1 MKQEKKDKIEL
12 HSAIK
17 KEAAA
22 SRALALKKQREH
34 EQEAVFAKQLALEEA
49 AAQLLAEKRRA
60 KKERRELQRF
70 ERRMKTN
77 RRSRAAS
84 AIQALHRLRVAVAI
98 ESEVQELRR
107 RLSRLSYAK
116 IRTTLGGDLETAREE
131 ISKIRT
137 MLARF
142 IVLAPPPPL
151 VAGSAGEVLQGG
163 KSFPLI
169 VRVDT
174 SAKEPFSSPQS
185 VLAATAP
192 RNFGA
197 ISPRNGGGRRSRSN
211 SEGSRPRTARGRS
224 RSNSASSLATMTGQQ
239 GKKKR
244 GNLNKK
250 NNKTKKKQT
259 HYKSKQPNH
268 NFGTAARPIY
278 ATRTRNSSGGGGSVS
293 GYCASVALAA
303 DAQLPIAKHQAAIGA
318 LIGKRGANAKCIKAK
333 TGARISVRG
342 VLNKRCG
349 NIDDKHPSFVS
360 IEGVTVESVRRGVE
374 CVRARF
380 AKVAAHHRKETKMS
394 YAISQQQQQQ
404 RRHHH
409 RKTHSPP
416 QPSKSPSHGGRYRA
430 SDLLESE
437 VLVLDGAGWGYD
449 AEDTSSHTG
458 GSRFFGGTAGPT
470 FAPSDHDFDAAV
482 AASNVS
488 FESEQKYARSHGAHA
503 AGATPMWHTYKP
515 TSWEEERR
523 DAVAQRSTIRRSS
536 SSIDETHTN
545 DRAWDDFY

>member
-163 KSFPLI
+163 ESFPLI

-360 IEGVTVESVRRGVE
+360 I
-374 CVRARF
+374 
-380 AKVAAHHRKETKMS
+380 
-394 YAISQQQQQQ
+394 
-404 RRHHH
+404 
-409 RKTHSPP
+409 
-416 QPSKSPSHGGRYRA
+416 
-430 SDLLESE
+430 
-437 VLVLDGAGWGYD
+437 
-449 AEDTSSHTG
+449 
-458 GSRFFGGTAGPT
+458 
-470 FAPSDHDFDAAV
+470 
-482 AASNVS
+482 
-488 FESEQKYARSHGAHA
+488 
-503 AGATPMWHTYKP
+503 
-515 TSWEEERR
+515 
-523 DAVAQRSTIRRSS
+523 
-536 SSIDETHTN
+536 
-545 DRAWDDFY
+545 